1 MRSLFAE
8 GSFSSAFVPTLA
20 MYKQTKTSD
29 EVKCF
34 IANMSGVL
42 GLILLLIT
50 LIGVLGSQGL
60 ITVFAP
66 GLDPYRFELAN
77 TLLKWTFPYLMLISL
92 TAFVGATL
100 NNYGQFWVPAFTPA
114 LLNICLIVSALWLT
128 RYFVVPVTA
137 QAVGVFIAGFLQL
150 GFQLPFLKRMGFL
163 QWLRFDWRNSGV
175 RAVLKRMLPALFGAS
190 VVQIGL
196 LLNTVLASFL
206 VAGSVTWLYYSDR
219 LAYFPLGVFGVAL
232 STVILPHLSR
242 QHAMQSTEGFSS
254 TLNWGLRCNLLV
266 GLPASLCLVLL
277 AQPIIITLLH
287 YGKFGVHD
295 VLMTQQSVM
304 AYALGLQAFMFIK
317 VLAAAFYAQH
327 NLRTPVQIGVLALG
341 ANLLFSLLLIGTLK
355 HAGLALASSL
365 SAWIN
370 VILLLR
376 GLRIRRYFSMASR
389 MACLYRAFMFSKWRV
404 ECLFILGDG
413 GHTDLVC
420 LEWTRAVFTSFSIRE
435 WWIGFIFNLLV
446 DQWITMGRSQGDSMT
461 ELIRGLA
468 HLTLAHQPCVAT
480 IGNFDGVHQGHLAV
494 IHRLQQQGAQQKLP
508 TCIIL
513 FEPHPQEFFLK
524 EKAPARLMRLCEKI
538 AIFRQLG
545 VDRVLCL
552 PFRKIV
558 ALSAEEFVVD
568 ILVKRLG
575 ITCLIVGDDFR
586 FGKGRQ
592 GDYTQLQNWAQRYH
606 FILEATP
613 TTYFAGK
620 RIGSSWVREA
630 LRQGN
635 FNLATQL
642 LTRPFQFS
650 GRVIRGDQRGRL
662 LGFPTANLALK
673 RQVVPLSGVFAVRIH
688 GLGASYLG
696 VANCGSRPT
705 VSGNKMLLEVHLFD
719 FNDDLYGK
727 RIEVEF
733 VDKIR
738 DEKRFDSLEALRQ
751 QIQQDSESAKKRL
764 IAVQ

>member
-1 MRSLFAE
+1 MSKALFKSTSTVASMTLISRILGFVRDIITAKIFGATAAVDAFLIAFKIPNFMRSLFAE

-163 QWLRFDWRNSGV
+163 QWPHFDWHNSGV

-327 NLRTPVQIGVLALG
+327 NIRTPVQIGVLALG

-376 GLRIRRYFSMASR
+376 GLRIRRIFQWQAGW
-389 MACLYRAFMFSKWRV
+389 RAF
-404 ECLFILGDG
+404 
-413 GHTDLVC
+413 T
-420 LEWTRAVFTSFSIRE
+420 
-435 WWIGFIFNLLV
+435 
-446 DQWITMGRSQGDSMT
+446 
-461 ELIRGLA
+461 
-468 HLTLAHQPCVAT
+468 
-480 IGNFDGVHQGHLAV
+480 
-494 IHRLQQQGAQQKLP
+494 
-508 TCIIL
+508 
-513 FEPHPQEFFLK
+513 
-524 EKAPARLMRLCEKI
+524 ARLCLANGVLSVFLFWATAATPIWFAWNGLERFLHL
-538 AIFRQLG
+538 FLLG
-545 VDRVLCL
+545 SGGLVLYL
-552 PFRKIV
+552 
-558 ALSAEEFVVD
+558 
-568 ILVKRLG
+568 
-575 ITCLIVGDDFR
+575 TCLWISGLR
-586 FGKGRQ
+586 
-592 GDYTQLQNWAQRYH
+592 WAD
-606 FILEATP
+606 
-613 TTYFAGK
+613 
-620 RIGSSWVREA
+620 
-630 LRQGN
+630 LR
-635 FNLATQL
+635 AI
-642 LTRPFQFS
+642 P
-650 GRVIRGDQRGRL
+650 
-662 LGFPTANLALK
+662 
-673 RQVVPLSGVFAVRIH
+673 
-688 GLGASYLG
+688 
-696 VANCGSRPT
+696 
-705 VSGNKMLLEVHLFD
+705 
-719 FNDDLYGK
+719 
-727 RIEVEF
+727 
-733 VDKIR
+733 
-738 DEKRFDSLEALRQ
+738 
-751 QIQQDSESAKKRL
+751 
-764 IAVQ
+764 